1 MVKKSYL
8 RFSELEL
15 RNHYNLCPL
24 CTMRLT
30 SLRIRDQWFI
40 DNGLCFICRGLMSQ
54 LDYLDRL
61 IESQVGN
68 TYEFET
74 FCIGISLPHDI
85 FDREDQV
92 RARHKL
98 RGNESV
104 KSQLQNVLRERFQ
117 ERLRK
122 KLSFYEPDLSINVS
136 ISQLG
141 EARIFAKSRSLTFSG
156 RYIKKQR
163 GLPQRQCYCRQC
175 EGRGKEPYYHNQCS
189 HTGCS
194 IESIIAAELIRITKG
209 NYPKFSWIGSED
221 PTSLVSGNGRPFFV
235 RLSDP
240 KLRSLN
246 APIYID
252 THQVG
257 IILEAE
263 SKSAPKSPIQ
273 FITKAKVVVESF
285 EILEVERL
293 KGLSRL
299 NSSLVKFQ
307 DRNRVTKKRI
317 HSLEYS
323 GVTSKCFV
331 MELMVEGG
339 FSIKK
344 FVSGYDNTVPSV
356 SEIIGT
362 RCGTKIFDISEVI
375 LQQSY

>member
-1 MVKKSYL
+1 MLVKKSYL

-30 SLRIRDQWFI
+30 SLRIGDQLCI
-40 DNGLCFICRGLMSQ
+40 DYGSCFICRGLMSR
-54 LDYLDRL
+54 LNYLDQL

-85 FDREDQV
+85 LDREDQV

-104 KSQLQNVLRERFQ
+104 KSQLQNVLRQRFQ

-141 EARIFAKSRSLTFSG
+141 EPMIFAKSRSLTFSG

-163 GLPQRQCYCRQC
+163 GLPQRQRYCKEC
-175 EGRGKEPYYHNQCS
+175 DGRGNESEYLNRCTHP
-189 HTGCS
+189 GGS
-194 IESIIAAELIRITKG
+194 IEGIITAELIRITKG
-209 NYPKFSWIGSED
+209 SFPKFSWVGSED
-221 PTSLVSGNGRPFFV
+221 PSSLVSGKGRPFFV

-252 THQVG
+252 TCELG
-257 IILEAE
+257 IILDAE
-263 SKSAPKSPIQ
+263 PKSAPKSPIR

-285 EILEVERL
+285 ETFEVERL
-293 KGLSRL
+293 EGLRQL
-299 NSSLVKFQ
+299 NFSLVKFQ
-307 DRNRVTKKRI
+307 DRSRVTSKKI
-317 HSLEYS
+317 YS
-323 GVTSKCFV
+323 IEFSRVTSKCFE

-344 FVSGYDNTVPSV
+344 FVSGYDNTVPNV

-362 RCGTKIFDISEVI
+362 TCGTKIFDISEVI
-375 LQQSY
+375 LQ